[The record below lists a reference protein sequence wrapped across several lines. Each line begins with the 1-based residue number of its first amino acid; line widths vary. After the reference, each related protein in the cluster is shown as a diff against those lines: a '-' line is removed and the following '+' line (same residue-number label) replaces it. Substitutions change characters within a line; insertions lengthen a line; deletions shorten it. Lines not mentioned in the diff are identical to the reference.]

1 MLYFCMALYPEA
13 GPVITRFQ
21 MKPAGGRIGSVY
33 ASDEA
38 ILVLTGIGPV
48 AAAGALSEALTLFP
62 PAETDMLINIGICG
76 APAGFC
82 EAGTW
87 LRIHKITDAAT
98 GRDFYPE
105 ILFPSVFREAA
116 LATVSTPMKASQ
128 EAASATSGA
137 SVTTSASAASAVLS
151 DMEASALYQTGQAF
165 FSPERM
171 LFYKGVSDFG
181 VTEGTRLNPSDV
193 TALIEKALPDILSE
207 AEGILSVLPS
217 DPVLSEAAETAV
229 TKLCK
234 LLSAS
239 VTMEHEIR
247 LLAAYRTFRC
257 GDAAEFFMAFAAG
270 IEGPVVRREG
280 KRLLEQ
286 LRKDCLA

>member
-1 MLYFCMALYPEA
+1 MLYFCVALYPEA
-13 GPVITRFQ
+13 VPVIARFQ

-38 ILVLTGIGPV
+38 VLVLTGTGPV
-48 AAAGALSEALTLFP
+48 AAAGALAEALSLFP
-62 PAETDMLINIGICG
+62 PADSDILINLGICG

-82 EAGTW
+82 EPGTRF
-87 LRIHKITDAAT
+87 RIHKITDAAS

-105 ILFPSVFREAA
+105 ILYPTGFREAA
-116 LATVSTPMKASQ
+116 LTTVSVPMTAPV
-128 EAASATSGA
+128 ALT
-137 SVTTSASAASAVLS
+137 

-181 VTEGTRLNPSDV
+181 VSEGTCLNPSDV
-193 TALIEKALPDILSE
+193 TALIEKALPDILAE
-207 AEGILSVLPS
+207 AEGITNALPS
-217 DPVLSEAAETAV
+217 EPVLSEATEEAVAE
-229 TKLCK
+229 LCR

-257 GDAAEFFMAFAAG
+257 GDAAEFFMGFAAG
-270 IEGPVVRREG
+270 IEEPVVRREG

>member
-1 MLYFCMALYPEA
+1 MLYFCIALYPEA

-38 ILVLTGIGPV
+38 ILVLTGSGPV

-116 LATVSTPMKASQ
+116 LATVSTPMSNP
-128 EAASATSGA
+128 AT
-137 SVTTSASAASAVLS
+137 LS

-217 DPVLSEAAETAV
+217 DPVLSEAAETAG